1 MNSQQFLHTL
11 QKLRGFAVLRCQT
24 RLHLTY
30 VRLDKRLKAA
40 HQELSWR
47 QIRDAIEKGQA
58 TVDGR
63 VEKDPGFDVY
73 DATAIELNRN
83 RPAQSRVRA
92 SFDILH
98 EDDEIIVLNKP
109 AGLLSIPSSPEAAG
123 SEDTVLQRVR
133 DYMHLKRGRKSY
145 VGMLHRL
152 DRETSGSLAVALSKD
167 AHAAGRELFKEHRFE
182 RHYLAI
188 VQGIPHP
195 PQGTI
200 RARIS
205 SGYRDGRR
213 KLVDDE
219 ARGLDAATDYRVRE
233 RLKNAALLELRLHT
247 GRQHQIRLHLEQLG
261 HPLIGEKVYF
271 GGATSQSSHLSTRN
285 MLHAWTL
292 AFPHPLTGKPI
303 SVEAPLPADFLKVLK
318 RLALVLLLSLVTLP
332 ALAQTAVSSPD
343 GRKQMQAV
351 QTTSAITVDGAL
363 DEEVWTRAI
372 PATGFTQADPLEGQP
387 ATEVTEVR
395 VAYDDDYLYIAA
407 TCRDSNPAGIV
418 INEIRKDF
426 SGRDQDTFE
435 VLLDTFS
442 DRRNGFVFATNAAGA
457 KADTQMANEGRD
469 VNTNWDAVWWVAS
482 QRNENGWTAEFRIPF
497 KTLRFEVGDGQTWGV
512 NFARRVRRK
521 SEISYWS
528 AVSRAYTIYR
538 ASAEGNLTGL
548 PSLRQGRNLR
558 IKPFLAAGAVR
569 AVGED
574 GFDRDFSAGVD
585 LKVGLTPSLTWDAT
599 IKPDFAQ
606 AEADEQQVNLTQ
618 FSLFFPEKREFFL
631 ENAGI
636 FYIGDI
642 PRNKRASSRFSPPE
656 EDVLLFFSRRIGL
669 TDAGQQLPLY
679 GGARLTG
686 RAGAFGVGLMTMQSE
701 EYQGRQG
708 NNYTVARVRADILK
722 SSDIGAIFLSRQ
734 PSGDSSDFNRV
745 AGIDANFRFF
755 KSLSINTFAARTD
768 SPGVT
773 TNQDAGK
780 IAIGWED
787 SLKRLGASIMKI
799 GEGFKDDM
807 GFVRRVGVTR
817 QFYDMA
823 FLPQPAA
830 LRKRGIRQIQ
840 PHARAF
846 IYDDPNGDLVSR
858 TIHVANQTTWNNGSY
873 MEYAFEPRVEAI
885 KKPFA
890 VSPGVSIP
898 IGRYDWYQHVL
909 LFEGDHSRALSGSIR
924 YTFGGFWSGSQK
936 NTQISLLYRPT
947 YRLVADLGL
956 QITKI
961 ALDLPRAEFTTTLVN
976 LRTGYSFNTHMFLDT
991 LLQYRNDVKQFSAN
1005 VRFNLIHRPLSDFF
1019 IVYNES
1025 QFTDATQSAGRG
1037 VVVKYTQML
1046 SF

>member
-1 MNSQQFLHTL
+1 M
-11 QKLRGFAVLRCQT
+11 
-24 RLHLTY
+24 
-30 VRLDKRLKAA
+30 RLDKRLKAE

-47 QIRDAIEKGQA
+47 QIREAIEKGQV
-58 TVDGR
+58 TVEGQ
-63 VEKDPGFDVY
+63 VERDPGFDVY
-73 DATAIELNRN
+73 DDTSVEMNRN
-83 RPAQSRVRA
+83 RPAQSRARA
-92 SFDILH
+92 AFDILH
-98 EDDEIIVLNKP
+98 EDDDVIVLNKP
-109 AGLLSIPSSPEAAG
+109 AGLLSIPSRPDAAS
-123 SEDTVLQRVR
+123 SEDTVMQRVR
-133 DYMHLKRGRKSY
+133 DYMLLKRGRKSY

-182 RHYLAI
+182 RHYLAL
-188 VQGIPHP
+188 VQGIPSP
-195 PQGTI
+195 PRGTI

-213 KLVDDE
+213 KRVDDE
-219 ARGLDAATDYRVRE
+219 ARGLDAATDYTVRE

-261 HPLIGEKVYF
+261 HPLIGEKVYA
-271 GGATSQSSHLSTRN
+271 GGVTSKGPSPATRN

-292 AFPHPLTGKPI
+292 AFPHPLSGQPI
-303 SVEAPLPADFLKVLK
+303 SVEAPLPADFLKVMK
-318 RLALVLLLSLVTLP
+318 RLALVLLLSLISLP
-332 ALAQTAVSSPD
+332 AFAQTTVSSPD
-343 GRKQMQAV
+343 GRKQLQAV
-351 QTTSAITVDGAL
+351 PSPSPITLDGAL
-363 DEEVWTRAI
+363 DEEVWQRAI

-387 ATEVTEVR
+387 TTETTEVR
-395 VAYDDDYLYIAA
+395 MAYDSDYLYIGAA
-407 TCRDSNPAGIV
+407 MHDSNPAGIV

-426 SGRDQDTFE
+426 TGRDQDTFD

-442 DRRNGFVFATNAAGA
+442 DRRNGFVFSTNAAGA

-469 VNTNWDAVWWVAS
+469 VNTNWDAVWWVAT
-482 QRNENGWTAEFRIPF
+482 QRSDQGWTAEFRIPF
-497 KTLRFEVGDGQTWGV
+497 KTLRFEAGAGKSWGV

-528 AVSRAYTIYR
+528 PVSRAYTISR
-538 ASAEGNLTGL
+538 ASAEGNLVGL
-548 PSLRQGRNLR
+548 PELRQGRNLR

-585 LKVGLTPSLTWDAT
+585 VKVGLTPSLTFDAT

-669 TDAGQQLPLY
+669 TDAGEQLPLY
-679 GGARLTG
+679 GGARVTG
-686 RAGAFGVGLMTMQSE
+686 RAGAFGIGVMTMQSE
-701 EYQGRQG
+701 EHQGKPG

-734 PSGDSSDFNRV
+734 PSGDSTDFNRV
-745 AGIDANFRFF
+745 AGVDANFRFF
-755 KSLSINTFAARTD
+755 KSLSINSFAARTET
-768 SPGVT
+768 PGVT
-773 TNQDAGK
+773 KNQDAGK

-823 FLPQPAA
+823 FLPQPDS

-846 IYDDPNGDLVSR
+846 IYNDPNGDLVSR
-858 TIHVANQTTWNNGSY
+858 TVHVANQTTWNNGTY

-885 KKPFA
+885 KKPFV
-890 VSPGVSIP
+890 VSPGVAIP
-898 IGRYDWYQHVL
+898 IGRYDWKQHIL
-909 LFEGDHSRALSGSIR
+909 LYEGDHSRAFSGSIR

-936 NTQISLLYRPT
+936 NTQVSLLYRPT
-947 YRLVADLGL
+947 YRMVVDMGL
-956 QITKI
+956 QVTKI
-961 ALDLPRAEFTTTLVN
+961 ALDLPKAEFTTTLVN
-976 LRTGYSFNTHMFLDT
+976 LRAGYSFSTNMFLDT

-1025 QFTDATQSAGRG
+1025 QFTDATSTAGRG
-1037 VVVKYTQML
+1037 VVVKYTQM
-1046 SF
+1046 FAF